1 MRVKELENEVFDK
14 DEIRIVVRA
23 RGNTEVG
30 EYEYERKAAD
40 NTSLSDWLEQR
51 IVPLVGDNR
60 VTVIDGHGAVPHGRT
75 RLGVVRE
82 TYFR

>member
-1 MRVKELENEVFDK
+1 MLIKELEDEVFSK

-23 RGNTEVG
+23 GRNTNVG
-30 EYEYERKAAD
+30 DYNYERKAAD
-40 NTSLSDWLEQR
+40 NTSLSDWLDQR
-51 IVPLVGDNR
+51 IQPLVEDYH
-60 VTVIDGHGAVPHGRT
+60 VTVIDGYGAVAHGRT